1 LVAVAYTTLCRRSEL
16 VALVRDDLEIG
27 ADGVG
32 TVIIRRGKGDQE
44 GQGAVAP
51 ITPDPMRH
59 LRAWIDAA
67 SLEAGPLFRAV
78 LKGGRVGGPLD
89 AGDVARIYKAMARR
103 AGLSE
108 ADVAQ
113 ISGHSTR
120 VGASQ
125 DMLPTA
131 NRLPAIMQAG
141 GWKTGRPLHRQAR
154 RPLQRRRTHRR
165 SPRAVLEAR
174 CRPPARYV
182 FLR

>member
-125 DMLPTA
+125 DMLRYGEQAPRHHA
-131 NRLPAIMQAG
+131 GRRLEDM
-141 GWKTGRPLHRQAR
+141 
-154 RPLQRRRTHRR
+154 
-165 SPRAVLEAR
+165 V
-174 CRPPARYV
+174 ARYTV
-182 FLR
+182 KQGARSSAAARIADRRVPF